1 MLLLSHGTMPNLHGV
16 MHTWYSRCHGTW
28 GLTHALFMVQ
38 WYLAVSQLKWVMEHS
53 VQSYGQHLDTTH
65 GTMYIGKCKD
75 MDKSVSVCI
84 RIREGYIRGYK
95 ILILVSADT
104 SIRGRDGFPTDFDG
118 FYGFPTDI
126 PTDISADYPS
136 HFLQSYCCTIH

>member
-1 MLLLSHGTMPNLHGV
+1 MRSVFIALLYGATALSDTSAHVTGPGQLPAINVSLRSSWAALHD
-16 MHTWYSRCHGTW
+16 S
-28 GLTHALFMVQ
+28 
-38 WYLAVSQLKWVMEHS
+38 SQNYCTSL
-53 VQSYGQHLDTTH
+53 
-65 GTMYIGKCKD
+65 GKCKD